1 MYFPVLLEQ
10 GAASDESSLLPGHL
24 WAIRLSVDTKRE
36 MVLFLWGQMQK
47 LEEANIQDLRGHISG
62 NLNTSFHRQMGSS
75 VSTALLRTSRK
86 APEEQRPPRW
96 REGWGIQ
103 GGGPQQAPL
112 WAEWCALFLHPR
124 LPLWADLQGS
134 FHKALGLDGSGSEL
148 PGDLP
153 TNTPDTCW
161 EGPLTRTESLMHGPP
176 GRPGGQNDRF
186 HG

>member
-86 APEEQRPPRW
+86 APEE
-96 REGWGIQ
+96 
-103 GGGPQQAPL
+103 
-112 WAEWCALFLHPR
+112 
-124 LPLWADLQGS
+124 
-134 FHKALGLDGSGSEL
+134 
-148 PGDLP
+148 
-153 TNTPDTCW
+153 
-161 EGPLTRTESLMHGPP
+161 
-176 GRPGGQNDRF
+176 
-186 HG
+186 